1 MTFSYFDN
9 STFLKRI
16 FRFVSSTCATINVRF
31 TVKPTFIWDNFISWF
46 TRGGDLFFNQGVYL
60 WKMKWSGLQRWNL
73 QWWGSWYS
81 QKFLVGNKSWFT
93 ATEAALF
100 HNLWN
105 ELYFIFRRQ
114 NLISRKVR
122 TFSMYKK
129 ITDLCRK

>member
-16 FRFVSSTCATINVRF
+16 FRFVSSTCATMNVRF
-31 TVKPTFIWDNFISWF
+31 TVKQLLFGTTLFC
-46 TRGGDLFFNQGVYL
+46 DLPEGATYFSTKVYICG
-60 WKMKWSGLQRWNL
+60 KWNAVVCRDEYL

-114 NLISRKVR
+114 TLVSRKVR

-129 ITDLCRK
+129 LQI